1 MSARALQEK
10 RLEAGKAALERL
22 RGDAKR
28 RRHRDAWEAVVREL
42 DGAVRASPGG
52 SRAAEAALWAARARE
67 DLWNVSRS
75 RRDAAAAVEAYR
87 KVDEAYTGSAPAPRA
102 LLLAAQLAGRT
113 GDARAARSAA
123 RRLVARYGG
132 TPEAR
137 AAGAL
142 ARAEQR
148 DRPQARAPAPAGR
161 RQAAAVPVDAD
172 DEEEDAAPAAPVEQ
186 KPAGKSRVEAEQ
198 PPAEVPSKPD
208 EKTQASAKPAE
219 ASTEPA
225 ADDRAGADDQ
235 VAPAAAKLLD
245 QVIEAARA
253 QAAAAVDKAAGA
265 EGGAEL
271 PPEPEAPEPIQGLT
285 VKAAV
290 PPREEE
296 AAPAHRNAAAKAR
309 ELRSAARKAPASV
322 AAQLG
327 LKMRRVVIDPGH
339 GGRDTGAIGPRGL
352 REKDV
357 ALAIART
364 LAGRLRAL
372 GFTVILTRKDDS
384 YVSLD
389 ERTRIANQAR
399 ADLFVSVH
407 CNAARRRTL
416 TGVETWTLNVAS
428 DRYATRLATFENADA
443 ERTVSDLRLILADL
457 ATWANASDARDL
469 AQSVQSSLVRNLR
482 ARVGR
487 VEDHGVKQALFYV
500 LLGAHMPAILV
511 ETGFISNPAEE
522 ARLRNRKYQTGA
534 AEAIAR
540 GVKEFVDGRQR
551 LARAP

>member
-148 DRPQARAPAPAGR
+148 DRPQARAPTPAGR

-172 DEEEDAAPAAPVEQ
+172 DEEEDAAAPVEQ

>member
-102 LLLAAQLAGRT
+102 LLLATQLAGRT

-148 DRPQARAPAPAGR
+148 DRPQARAPTPAGR

-172 DEEEDAAPAAPVEQ
+172 DEEEDAAAPVEQ

-271 PPEPEAPEPIQGLT
+271 PPEPEAPEPIPGLT

>member
-102 LLLAAQLAGRT
+102 LLLATQLAGRT

-172 DEEEDAAPAAPVEQ
+172 DEEEDAAAPVEQ